1 MPQSRMLVRIEGS
14 AAALRAARAVSGV
27 AVFDPT
33 VNEGGDSYAL
43 FAELGPE
50 ELKRVEAAGAW
61 VTAVENAV
69 QYDAY
74 LAECI
79 ARGVPAQPV
88 ALVTLVGPPRILGD
102 LPANFGIDPPVYK
115 ARPLEGGAWEISTQA
130 RDEHIAA
137 FRKAGLEVRIL
148 ETAEALSRRRGHG

>member
-1 MPQSRMLVRIEGS
+1 MPQIRMLVRIEGS
-14 AAALRAARAVSGV
+14 TAALRAARAVPGV
-27 AVFDPT
+27 DVFDPGLID
-33 VNEGGDSYAL
+33 GGSYAL